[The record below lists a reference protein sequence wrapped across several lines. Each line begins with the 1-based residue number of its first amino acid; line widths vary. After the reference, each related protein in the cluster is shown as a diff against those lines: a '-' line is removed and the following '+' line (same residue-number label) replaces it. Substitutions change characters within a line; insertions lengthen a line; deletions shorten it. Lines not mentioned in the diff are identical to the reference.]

1 MKRMLALAAVAAI
14 SLAACGDKPAHAG
27 PHQAS
32 GTVTKV
38 DGAKGAVTIDHGP
51 VASMKWPSMT
61 MTFGVKDKALLD
73 KAKPGAKVEFSFVQS
88 GRDHII
94 TEIK

>member
-1 MKRMLALAAVAAI
+1 MKGPVALFAIAAI
-14 SLAACGDKPAHAG
+14 SLAACSDKPANPG
-27 PHQAS
+27 PHRAT

-38 DGAKGAVTIDHGP
+38 DGDKGAVTIEHGP

-73 KAKPGAKVEFSFVQS
+73 KAKPGAKVEFSFEQS
-88 GRDHII
+88 GSDYII
-94 TEIK
+94 TEVK